1 MAVLTFD
8 AEVVLLR
15 QQLLQIL
22 MILKTDLRP
31 TSQQGSLPTFQ
42 TN

>member
-1 MAVLTFD
+1 MAVLTFA

-22 MILKTDLRP
+22 SILKTELRQ
-31 TSQQGSLPTFQ
+31 TSRQGSLPTFQ

>member
-1 MAVLTFD
+1 MAVLIFA

-15 QQLLQIL
+15 QQLLQVLI
-22 MILKTDLRP
+22 IFKTELRP